1 MNTKLLYKCLLSACL
16 TFALTSTATSC
27 GGNNGGNNGSNSTP
41 ITDSSG
47 NVLKDEEI
55 SIWWPSGKALQKI
68 MNNAISEYTT
78 LHPNIKVKVVKKAGL
93 DVYDAYKLAL
103 NDNKAR
109 PDIAILDHVYVQA
122 LAHDNQLADL
132 SELGSDVDTK
142 DIFPSSVYSANV
154 YNNKNYGL
162 PLSAN
167 TVILMY
173 NKDILKEAGYV
184 DANGEAKAPKTY
196 TELRSLWNGKD

>member
-1 MNTKLLYKCLLSACL
+1 MNTKLLSKCLLSACL

-132 SELGSDVDTK
+132 SELGSD
-142 DIFPSSVYSANV
+142 
-154 YNNKNYGL
+154 
-162 PLSAN
+162 
-167 TVILMY
+167 
-173 NKDILKEAGYV
+173 E
-184 DANGEAKAPKTY
+184 
-196 TELRSLWNGKD
+196 

>member
-1 MNTKLLYKCLLSACL
+1 MNTKLLSKCLLSACL

-78 LHPNIKVKVVKKAGL
+78 YTQILKL
-93 DVYDAYKLAL
+93 RLLRKLA
-103 NDNKAR
+103 
-109 PDIAILDHVYVQA
+109 
-122 LAHDNQLADL
+122 
-132 SELGSDVDTK
+132 
-142 DIFPSSVYSANV
+142 
-154 YNNKNYGL
+154 
-162 PLSAN
+162 
-167 TVILMY
+167 
-173 NKDILKEAGYV
+173 
-184 DANGEAKAPKTY
+184 
-196 TELRSLWNGKD
+196 